1 MMRDLR
7 TNKMHLGKQRQILL
21 AIITL
26 LGTSLAIG
34 AQQVSSADKQTS
46 AVQVTPV
53 ASSSSSPFS
62 NLLPDKLGGIKA
74 TTDLKQLSGETL
86 AELVGDKAAIY
97 REYHVTSAGSREY
110 SGVRVDVFE
119 TPNQFAAFGLFTFN
133 TGGGG
138 ARLIDEKEEI
148 GFTGARVNDKLI
160 FWKGNFF
167 VRVGDPNQKS
177 TRGTSAVREGLA
189 RALSGAI
196 ASNPAASRPPLLGSL
211 PAASLVPGS
220 QQYLL
225 GSESLN
231 SFIEHGREMFE
242 FAGDTE
248 AVIGHYLQ
256 GELPNAG
263 VSSVGAA
270 GQTPGNAGRP
280 QDLAL
285 PVVDPTMKLLIVECH
300 TPHFATDA
308 MARVSNYVS
317 SLPETEQQQIIL
329 KRTGNYVIEALNVR
343 NREFAEGLVNSVQYP
358 YTVKW
363 LRNPLWPT
371 NDPFRMEKTANMLLS
386 TFGLLGLILL
396 TVLLGGS
403 VFGATVFLR
412 RRKQQREMFSDAGG
426 MLRLDI
432 DPFESVLLGLPPK
445 RDN

>member
-1 MMRDLR
+1 MMRNLR
-7 TNKMHLGKQRQILL
+7 TNKMHLGKRRQIVF
-21 AIITL
+21 AIITV
-26 LGTSLAIG
+26 LGCALAIG
-34 AQQVSSADKQTS
+34 AQQGASPQTS
-46 AVQVTPV
+46 GVQGTPV
-53 ASSSSSPFS
+53 APSSPLS

-74 TTDLKQLSGETL
+74 TTDLKQLTRETL
-86 AELVGDKAAIY
+86 AEFVGDKAAVY
-97 REYHVTSAGSREY
+97 GEYHVTSAASREY
-110 SGVRVDVFE
+110 SGVRLDVFE
-119 TPNQFAAFGLFTFN
+119 TPNQFAAFGLFTFH
-133 TGGGG
+133 TGGGS
-138 ARLIDEKEEI
+138 ARPIDEKDEI
-148 GFTGARVNDKLI
+148 GFGGARVDGGLI

-177 TRGTSAVREGLA
+177 TRGTFAVREGLA

-196 ASNPAASRPPLLGSL
+196 ASNSVASRPPLLDSL
-211 PAASLVPGS
+211 PTASLVPQG
-220 QQYLL
+220 QQYFL

-231 SFIEHGREMFE
+231 SYIEHGREMFE
-242 FAGDTE
+242 FVGDTE
-248 AVIGHYLQ
+248 AVMGHYLQ
-256 GELPNAG
+256 GELPNVSA
-263 VSSVGAA
+263 SSVRASGL
-270 GQTPGNAGRP
+270 TPGNAERP
-280 QDLAL
+280 QDPAS
-285 PVVDPTMKLLIVECH
+285 PAVDSTLKLVIVECH
-300 TPHFATDA
+300 TPQFATDA

-343 NREFAEGLVNSVQYP
+343 NREFAQSLVNSVQYP

-403 VFGATVFLR
+403 IFGATVFLK
-412 RRKQQREMFSDAGG
+412 RRKQQREVFSDAGG